1 MQAGPDRLNLTG
13 HALTPGKQR
22 SSSRSW
28 RAPDDAWGYFLA
40 PDYMA
45 RTRRRMGYFLAPDY
59 MVSSPRR
66 GASREWGLNPHHVAH
81 QMHAPPLGQ
90 QSL

>member
-13 HALTPGKQR
+13 RALTPGKQG

-40 PDYMA
+40 PDYM
-45 RTRRRMGYFLAPDY
+45 
-59 MVSSPRR
+59 VSSPPR
-66 GASREWGLNPHHVAH
+66 GASREWGLNPHHVAQ